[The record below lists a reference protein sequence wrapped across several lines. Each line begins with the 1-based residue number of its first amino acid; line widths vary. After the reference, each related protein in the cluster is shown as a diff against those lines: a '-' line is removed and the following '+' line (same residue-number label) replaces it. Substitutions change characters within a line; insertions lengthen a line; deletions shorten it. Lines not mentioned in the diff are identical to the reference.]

1 LIWSGPRLR
10 ARRNAM
16 IRIRS
21 TLVGGDAL
29 PSSIPVKTPM
39 LWQTARLLGTAVR
52 FGTGQVGKY
61 TEGQP
66 TRISR
71 NPNALRATLNI
82 QKIEQTTR
90 FSEAKV
96 LIWSGPRL
104 RARRNAMIRIRS
116 TLVGGDALPSSIPVK
131 TPMLWQTARLLGTAV
146 RFGTGE
152 VGKYT
157 EGPKLAESQKLQLHL
172 QVFSH
177 LPHLRLLSRLWLQHV
192 SQLWVTTRYMGHPN
206 ALRATLNIQEIE

>member
-1 LIWSGPRLR
+1 MGWSEPRLR

-16 IRIRS
+16 IRTRS

-29 PSSIPVKTPM
+29 PSNIPAKTPM

-96 LIWSGPRL
+96 LIWSGSRL

-146 RFGTGE
+146 RFGTG
-152 VGKYT
+152 
-157 EGPKLAESQKLQLHL
+157 Q
-172 QVFSH
+172 
-177 LPHLRLLSRLWLQHV
+177 
-192 SQLWVTTRYMGHPN
+192 
-206 ALRATLNIQEIE
+206 